1 MVVFKV
7 PKNPYF
13 VAFSENLK
21 YTYLPPTVQCL
32 QLLYAGQAISKV
44 KCPQFL
50 QKTNKKIPIQSILPK
65 DAQDRNFLF
74 IFWKNWGQHILLS
87 RFSDLQILTWSYS
100 FFLQN
105 RKMTSTAY
113 HCQVS
118 VLCHLYH
125 PLILSTKV
133 KMIILMIILMMTSTL
148 LSITIATG

>member
-1 MVVFKV
+1 MISVIATIPTKFPFIFLKSLLVVVFKV

-50 QKTNKKIPIQSILPK
+50 QKTNKKNPIQRILPK

-74 IFWKNWGQHILLS
+74 IFWKN
-87 RFSDLQILTWSYS
+87 
-100 FFLQN
+100 
-105 RKMTSTAY
+105 
-113 HCQVS
+113 
-118 VLCHLYH
+118 
-125 PLILSTKV
+125 
-133 KMIILMIILMMTSTL
+133 
-148 LSITIATG
+148 